1 MLIPLGTD
9 RALKRKPVITQALI
23 GLNVLIYVLILAA
36 FRYGGSDLEEIIG
49 WGAFDTRRPE
59 RVWTL
64 FTSMFLHD
72 PGGISHILFNM
83 IFLWAFG
90 CAVEDRLGR
99 LGFLGFYLAGGV
111 AAALMQWLLA
121 SLQGDPS
128 QMIGA
133 SGAVCAVTG
142 GFAALFPRAK
152 IRVFI
157 LFFFIGVSW
166 IPALVVVGLFFALD
180 FIGQLT
186 NFLGLRTGNTAFA
199 AHLGGSVFGFSI
211 AFLLLATKLLK
222 RDDFDIFF
230 LFKQSRRR
238 AAMRA
243 ATAESVGGPWASA
256 SADTPDRLQK
266 MRSKKP
272 PAPTEPPIVREARN
286 DIRTLLVDHQPK
298 EAARRYA
305 SMLKDHPEFMLSAD
319 HQLDVASTLFA
330 DGAFDEAAIAYEL
343 FLGKHPHDRR
353 VIETAM
359 LLAVLYVRKKPSPEK
374 ARIILDRYDERFR
387 TQGHA
392 ALAVSLREEILE

>member
-9 RALKRKPVITQALI
+9 RTLKRKPVITQALI
-23 GLNVLIYVLILAA
+23 GLNVVVYVLILAA

-99 LGFLGFYLAGGV
+99 LGFLSFYLAGGL
-111 AAALMQWLLA
+111 AAALMQWWIA
-121 SLQGDPS
+121 SLQGTPS

-152 IRVFI
+152 IRIFI
-157 LFFFIGVSW
+157 LFFFVGVTW
-166 IPALVVVGLFFALD
+166 IPALLVVGLFFALD

-186 NFLGLRTGNTAFA
+186 NILGMRTGNTAFA
-199 AHLGGSVFGFSI
+199 AHIGGSLFGFSI
-211 AFLLLATKLLK
+211 AFMLLATKILK

-230 LFKQSRRR
+230 LIKQSRRR
-238 AAMRA
+238 AAMRS
-243 ATAESVGGPWASA
+243 ATADSVGGPWASA
-256 SADTPDRLQK
+256 SSDTPERLKK
-266 MRSKKP
+266 MQAKKP
-272 PAPTEPPIVREARN
+272 TAPAEPPIVREARN
-286 DIRTLLVDHQPK
+286 DIRRLLVEHQPK

-305 SMLKDHPEFMLSAD
+305 SMLVEHPDFMLSAD
-319 HQLDVASTLFA
+319 HQLDVASSLFA
-330 DGAFDEAAIAYEL
+330 EGAFEEAGIAYEL
-343 FLGKHPHDRR
+343 FLNTYPHDRR

-359 LLAVLYVRKKPSPEK
+359 LLAVLYVRKRPEPEK
-374 ARIILDRYDERFR
+374 ARRILDRYEERFR
-387 TQGHA
+387 TQGHE
-392 ALAVSLREEILE
+392 ALANTLRGELPS

>member
-9 RALKRKPVITQALI
+9 RTLKRRPIITQTLI
-23 GLNVLIYVLILAA
+23 GLNVVVYVLILGA
-36 FRYGGSDLEEIIG
+36 FRYGGADLDEIIG
-49 WGAFDTRRPE
+49 WGGFDTRRPD
-59 RVWTL
+59 RIWTL

-72 PGGISHILFNM
+72 PSGIGHILFNM

-99 LGFLGFYLAGGV
+99 LGFLAFYLSGGV
-111 AAALMQWLLA
+111 AAALMQWLFA
-121 SLQGDPS
+121 SIQGEPS
-128 QMIGA
+128 LMIGA

-157 LFFFIGVSW
+157 LFFFIGVTW

-180 FIGQLT
+180 FIGQIT
-186 NFLGLRTGNTAFA
+186 NFLGMRTGNTAFA
-199 AHLGGSVFGFSI
+199 AHLGGSAFGFSI
-211 AFLLLATKLLK
+211 AFMLLASKILK

-230 LFKQSRRR
+230 LIKQSRRR
-238 AAMRA
+238 AAMRS

-256 SADTPDRLQK
+256 SADTPDRLK
-266 MRSKKP
+266 KLKAKKP
-272 PAPTEPPIVREARN
+272 AAPTEPPIIREARN
-286 DIRTLLVDHQPK
+286 DIRNLLVEHQPE

-305 SMLKDHPEFMLSAD
+305 SMLKDHPNFMLSAD
-319 HQLDVASTLFA
+319 HQLDVASTLFSK
-330 DGAFDEAAIAYEL
+330 GSFDEAAKAYEL
-343 FLGKHPHDRR
+343 FLDKHPHDRR

-359 LLAVLYVRKKPSPEK
+359 LLAVLYVRKRPAPEK
-374 ARIILDRYDERFR
+374 ARRVLDHYEERFR

-392 ALAVSLREEILE
+392 ALADTLREEIAS

>member
-1 MLIPLGTD
+1 MLIPFGTD
-9 RALKRKPVITQALI
+9 RSLKRKPVVTQSLVA
-23 GLNVLIYVLILAA
+23 LNVIVYILILAA
-36 FRYGGSDLEEIIG
+36 YRYGGSDLEQVIG
-49 WGAFDTRRPE
+49 WGAFDTRQPG

-64 FTSMFLHD
+64 VTSMFLHD

-99 LGFLGFYLAGGV
+99 LGFLGFYLAGGL

-121 SLQGDPS
+121 SIQGEPS

-142 GFAALFPRAK
+142 GFAALFPRARIK
-152 IRVFI
+152 VFI
-157 LFFFIGVSW
+157 LFIFIGVTW

-186 NFLGLRTGNTAFA
+186 NFLGFRTGNTAFA

-211 AFLLLATKLLK
+211 AFMLLATKILK

-230 LFKQSRRR
+230 LIKQSRRR
-238 AAMRA
+238 AAMRS
-243 ATAESVGGPWASA
+243 ATAGSVGGPWASA
-256 SADTPDRLQK
+256 SSETSERL
-266 MRSKKP
+266 SKLNSRKP
-272 PAPTEPPIVREARN
+272 PAPTEPPIVREARS
-286 DIRTLLVDHQPK
+286 DIRRLLVDHQPK

-305 SMLKDHPEFMLSAD
+305 SILGEHPDFMLSAD

-330 DGAFDEAAIAYEL
+330 DGSFKDAAVAYEL
-343 FLGKHPHDRR
+343 FLNKYPHDRR
-353 VIETAM
+353 VVETAM

-374 ARIILDRYDERFR
+374 ARAILDRFEERFR
-387 TQGHA
+387 TQGHE
-392 ALAVSLREEILE
+392 ALAASLREELTA

>member
-23 GLNVLIYVLILAA
+23 GLNVAVYVLILAG
-36 FRYGGSDLEEIIG
+36 FRYGGWDLVEISG
-49 WGAFDTRRPE
+49 WGAFDTRQPE
-59 RVWTL
+59 RVWTM
-64 FTSMFLHD
+64 FTSMFMHD
-72 PGGISHILFNM
+72 PSGISHILFNM

-99 LGFLGFYLAGGV
+99 LGFLGFYIAGGV
-111 AAALMQWLLA
+111 AAALMQWA
-121 SLQGDPS
+121 FATLQGDPS
-128 QMIGA
+128 RMIGA
-133 SGAVCAVTG
+133 SGAVCAVSG

-152 IRVFI
+152 IRIFI
-157 LFFFIGVSW
+157 LFFYIGVIW

-238 AAMRA
+238 AAMRS
-243 ATAESVGGPWASA
+243 ATADSIGGAWASA
-256 SADTPDRLQK
+256 SSDTPERLAK
-266 MRSKKP
+266 ARSKKP
-272 PAPTEPPIVREARN
+272 PAPTEPPIIREARN
-286 DIRTLLVDHQPK
+286 DIRNLLVDHQPK

-305 SMLKDHPEFMLSAD
+305 SMLKDHPDFMLSAD
-319 HQLDVASTLFA
+319 HQLDVASSLFA
-330 DGAFDEAAIAYEL
+330 EGMFDEASKAYEL
-343 FLGKHPHDRR
+343 FLAKHPHDRR
-353 VIETAM
+353 VAETAM
-359 LLAVLYVRKKPSPEK
+359 LLAVLYVRKTPSPEN
-374 ARIILDRYDERFR
+374 ARRILGLYGERFK

-392 ALAVSLREEILE
+392 KLAEELQGEIPA